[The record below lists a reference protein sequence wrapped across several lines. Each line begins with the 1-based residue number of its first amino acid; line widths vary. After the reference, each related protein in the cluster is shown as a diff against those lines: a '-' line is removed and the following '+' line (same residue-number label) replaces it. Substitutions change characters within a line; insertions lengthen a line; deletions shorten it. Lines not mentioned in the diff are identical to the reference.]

1 MLALG
6 AKLWL
11 VPPTKAQPQ
20 GGSRVGVVQ
29 AIQRYDA
36 TCGADSEVGRI
47 VNESAYFD
55 QVVEDGGVDWA
66 GAGGVVV
73 DVDEG
78 LEDLVGKLQPWPV
91 EGRNV
96 TPVSAISVN
105 QQLGLAHRARVVG
118 CQGSAAQREK
128 SRIVESRTPRARCDV
143 SCATCKCDNK
153 QQEGTTDLLRHI
165 MRAGEAG
172 GWGSAGAT
180 ALDFEPEVEATL
192 ELVLVL
198 VLVAVVVVVVTT
210 SFLEEGPGPSRPGPR
225 GATELA
231 LGLPLPPSGASLLCL
246 FFFLAILES
255 D

>member
-11 VPPTKAQPQ
+11 VSPTKAQPQ
-20 GGSRVGVVQ
+20 GGSRVGVIQ

-47 VNESAYFD
+47 VNESANLD

-66 GAGGVVV
+66 GTGGVVV

-96 TPVSAISVN
+96 TPVSAVSVD

-118 CQGSAAQREK
+118 CQESAAQREK
-128 SRIVESRTPRARCDV
+128 NSIVESRTPRARCDV
-143 SCATCKCDNK
+143 SCAACKCDNK

-180 ALDFEPEVEATL
+180 ALDFEPEVVATLEL

-198 VLVAVVVVVVTT
+198 VLVVTT

-225 GATELA
+225 GATGLA
-231 LGLPLPPSGASLLCL
+231 LGLPLPPSGASFLCL